1 MADDYSA
8 DINTTGTLS
17 VGGSTSGVFETNS
30 DADWFKI
37 SLTAGTTYLFS
48 VAGGTGGS
56 ALNNFSNVDLTVY
69 NAQGS
74 SSQYVAA
81 YSSATGAVG
90 QFVAQTSGTY
100 FVSVRSYYTGSYAL
114 KAVVPAADDYSANTQ
129 TTGSL
134 TAGVAKSGVFERTDD
149 VDWFKFHA
157 EAGQI
162 IGFTGTGTMAEA
174 SYGQAVYN
182 ADGGYLNA
190 LGQSPFIA
198 TASGDYYLA
207 VSANGRVGA
216 YTETMQLIS
225 DDYSADNSQP
235 GKLSPG
241 GQVSGKTDYYGD
253 SDRFQITLAA
263 GSFYT
268 FTFKPQ
274 NTGNTGATLSVYLPS
289 GGIDYNANTS
299 LASDGT
305 ITLRYQASV
314 AGVYGINTGGNK
326 LQSYTLAASAAE
338 PDDYGNTRDTAKALA
353 LGVNVSGQLQSTAD
367 IDMFKVD
374 LKAGVTYNFNVAP
387 DATSSN
393 GMVRST
399 LLDASGQT
407 VASLDYNG
415 GRYSYTPTKD
425 GSFYLSQSSYYSI
438 SSSLGFTLS
447 ASQAVD
453 DFGAN
458 PGGAGRLSVG
468 SSTKGVIESA
478 GDRDWFAVSL
488 DAGGYYWFRVD
499 GYSDGGGTLPSSSSV
514 TLKLLDASGNV
525 LATTSSYNYYGT
537 GTIVPFTTATKGTY
551 YVEVGVSGNTS
562 TSGSYTVKAQL
573 GKPDDYGNDKEHA
586 AALVPDVVVKG
597 EMELSSDKD
606 VFKLS
611 LVAGTTYAVEL
622 SPQTN
627 NVYGL
632 GLNISGPEYV
642 NVRYVSTSD
651 SKVIRLFDATQS
663 GDYYVTVSAS
673 SSYNWTGGY
682 TLVTRNMGLD
692 DFSADSK
699 TSAVLAPD
707 APLHGVIG
715 VADDHDWIKVHLDAG
730 RTYIFDLQGN
740 KTGGG
745 TLDTGGQYG
754 YTAGMYLLNSE
765 RGQVASSSL
774 PNASNGSDPRI
785 SYIATT
791 SGDFYLDVRGN
802 GQANGTGSYT
812 VSMLQTNLDNTGP
825 KLVSSSIA
833 SGASDVTATKPKFT
847 LTFDENIM
855 LSGGVTLTDGYGA
868 VVQGG
873 GSGLLASVAG
883 NTLTV
888 DPRTNL
894 MPGMTYTVNLPK
906 GVVIDVAGN
915 ATSEA
920 QSFSFTVA
928 KPVASGTAG
937 NDYLIGSGNG
947 LTLDGG
953 AGLDSVY
960 YAAARNYLTITRG
973 SDGSATVKDYRAS
986 GTAGDQLSGVERLLF
1001 GDGSAYALDTEGVGG
1016 QAYRLYKS
1024 AFNRT
1029 PDAEG
1034 LGYWIANLDKGMTL
1048 RDTASAFI
1056 ASAEFTRAYGSA
1068 PSDADFVKLLYQ
1080 NVLQRTPDAAGSQ
1093 YWVDNLQ
1100 HGQSRADLLVYF
1112 SEGKENHDAVAKL
1125 IGNGFDYTPYGG

>member
-17 VGGSTSGVFETNS
+17 VGGSTSGVFETNA
-30 DADWFKI
+30 DIDWFKI
-37 SLTAGTTYLFS
+37 SLTAGTTYLFT
-48 VAGGTGGS
+48 VAGSTGS
-56 ALNNFSNVDLTVY
+56 STLSNFDTVNFSVY

-74 SSQYVAA
+74 SSQYVST
-81 YSSATGAVG
+81 YTSATGAVG

-100 FVSVRSYYTGSYAL
+100 FVSARSFYTGSYTL

-162 IGFTGTGTMAEA
+162 IGFTGSGTLAES
-174 SYGQAVYN
+174 SYGPTVYD
-182 ADGGYLNA
+182 ASGSYVSA
-190 LGQSPFIA
+190 LGQAPFIA

-207 VSANGRVGA
+207 VSANGRLGA

-225 DDYSADNSQP
+225 DDYSADNNQP

-241 GQVSGKTDYYGD
+241 GQASGKTDYYGD

-274 NTGNTGATLSVYLPS
+274 NTGSTGATLSVYLPS
-289 GGIDYNANTS
+289 GSMDYNASTS
-299 LASDGT
+299 LASDGS

-314 AGVYGINTGGNK
+314 AGVYGINVGGNK

-353 LGVNVSGQLQSTAD
+353 LGVTVSGQLQSTGD

-374 LKAGVTYNFNVAP
+374 LKAGITYNFNVTQ
-387 DATSSN
+387 DGTQATVRSALLDSN
-393 GMVRST
+393 GQT
-399 LLDASGQT
+399 LT
-407 VASLDYNG
+407 SLDYSS

-425 GSFYLSQSSYYSI
+425 GSFYLSQSAYYSI
-438 SSSLGFTLS
+438 SSNLGFTLTT
-447 ASQAVD
+447 SQAVD

-458 PGGAGRLSVG
+458 ATGAGRLG
-468 SSTKGVIESA
+468 IGLSSKGVIESA

-499 GYSDGGGTLPSSSSV
+499 GYNEGGGTLPSYSSV

-525 LATTSSYNYYGT
+525 LAMTPSNYYYGT
-537 GTIVPFTTATKGTY
+537 GTFVPFTASTKGTY
-551 YVEVGVSGNTS
+551 YVEVGVSGS
-562 TSGSYTVKAQL
+562 GSISGSYTVKAQL

-586 AALVPDVVVKG
+586 TVLTPDTVIKG
-597 EMELSSDKD
+597 EMELNTDKD

-611 LVAGTTYAVEL
+611 VVAGVTYAVEL
-622 SPQTN
+622 SPQTSN
-627 NVYGL
+627 AYGL
-632 GLNISGPEYV
+632 SVDVSGPSYL
-642 NVRYVSTSD
+642 NVRYVSASD
-651 SKVIRLFDATQS
+651 GKLIRLFDATES
-663 GDYYVTVSAS
+663 GDYYVTVAAS

-682 TLVTRNMGLD
+682 TLIANSMGAD
-692 DFSADSK
+692 DFSANAK
-699 TSAVLAPD
+699 TTAVLTPD
-707 APLHGVIG
+707 AALRGVIG
-715 VADDHDWIKVHLDAG
+715 VADDHDWIKVYLNAG
-730 RTYIFDLQGN
+730 RTYVFDLTGS
-740 KTGGG
+740 KSGGG
-745 TLDTGGQYG
+745 TLDTGNQYSSN
-754 YTAGMYLLNSE
+754 AAMYLINSN
-765 RGQVASSSL
+765 GSNVAYSAVPGDGL
-774 PNASNGSDPRI
+774 GSDPRI
-785 SYIATT
+785 SFVATST
-791 SGDFYLDVRGN
+791 GEYYLDVRGT
-802 GQANGTGSYT
+802 GQASGTGSYT
-812 VSMLQTNLDNTGP
+812 VLMTQTNLDTTAP

-833 SGASDVTATKPKFT
+833 SGATDIDAVRPKFT
-847 LTFDENIM
+847 LTFDETIM

-868 VVQGG
+868 VVQSSNGAVQ
-873 GSGLLASVAG
+873 ASVAG
-883 NTLTV
+883 HTLTV
-888 DPRTNL
+888 DPHTNL

-906 GVVIDVAGN
+906 GSVIDLAGN
-915 ATSEA
+915 VASEV
-920 QSFSFTVA
+920 QSFSFTVT
-928 KPVASGTAG
+928 KPVSSGTAG
-937 NDYLIGSGNG
+937 NDYLIGSGIG

-953 AGLDSVY
+953 AGTDTAY
-960 YAAARNYLTITRG
+960 YAATRSYLTISRS

-986 GTAGDQLSGVERLLF
+986 GTAGDKLTGVERLLF

-1029 PDAEG
+1029 PDSEG
-1034 LGYWIANLDKGMTL
+1034 LGYWIASLDKGLGL
-1048 RDTASAFI
+1048 RDAASSFI
-1056 ASAEFTRAYGSA
+1056 ASTEFKRAYGSA

-1080 NVLQRTPDAAGSQ
+1080 NVLQRAPDAAGSK

-1100 HGQSRADLLVYF
+1100 AGQSRADLLVYF
-1112 SEGKENHDAVAKL
+1112 SEGTENHDAVAKL
-1125 IGNGFDYTPYGG
+1125 IGNGFNYTPYGG